1 MKRLLAL
8 ILALLVHLMTLGF
21 VALGTWTILTHAD
34 SLVAWLLGGL
44 SLAIGWVLRPRLGT
58 LPADAE
64 VLGRASAPELYAV
77 ADRVADR
84 VGVKRPSRV
93 AIRDLATETW
103 YDRVGLART
112 PTLVVGLPL
121 WLALPPGQRVTL
133 LAAAYARVPTGDE
146 LIVTGALETLEAWRD
161 ALIEAGPLRVREE
174 AQTKI
179 TAASLGVADQPGTT
193 YEVAGFL
200 GRLLGRVLG
209 GPVLLVRY
217 ALSRLARAGETRTRR
232 RQRALALRVAS
243 EEELAELEELAAG
256 AGYLAPMQ
264 AAALRGESV
273 ASIRQR
279 ALARSQLRED
289 GVLTSA
295 PHSELLGTRE
305 SERIDAE
312 LLTHYARAIRG
323 FGLIT

>member
-1 MKRLLAL
+1 MKRLLAVV
-8 ILALLVHLMTLGF
+8 LALLVHLMTLGF
-21 VALGTWTILTHAD
+21 VALGAWAILAHAG
-34 SLVAWLLGGL
+34 SLLAWLLGGL

-64 VLGRASAPELYAV
+64 ALDRSSAPELYAA

-84 VGVKRPSRV
+84 VRVTRPRQV
-93 AIRDLATETW
+93 AIMDLATETW
-103 YDRVGLART
+103 YDRVGLLRT

-121 WLALPPGQRVTL
+121 WLALSPRQRATL
-133 LAAAYARVPTGDE
+133 LATAYARVPTGDE
-146 LIVTGALETLEAWRD
+146 LIVSGALDTLEAWRD
-161 ALIEAGPLRVREE
+161 ALMEAGPLRVREE

-179 TAASLGVADQPGTT
+179 TAASLGVADHPGSS

-217 ALSRLARAGETRTRR
+217 VLTRLARAGETRTRER
-232 RQRALALRVAS
+232 HRALALRAATA
-243 EEELAELEELAAG
+243 EEVAELEELAARG
-256 AGYLAPMQ
+256 GYLAPMQ

-273 ASIRQR
+273 IAIRQG
-279 ALARSQLRED
+279 ALARSRLRND

-295 PHSELLGTRE
+295 PQSDLLGTGE
-305 SERIDAE
+305 SERIDEE
-312 LLTHYARAIRG
+312 LLAHYTRAIRG